1 MKNKK
6 YTIKYAKPKY
16 GLEYSNSKYNNS
28 TQLTNTHPLIKTSI
42 RKAIATCLTFSLVV
56 SVVGYAQAL
65 NKTGEDNVSKDN
77 ASTLSETEISSP
89 HSSRERCSHYIA
101 IKNFQ
106 TQKENY
112 WDTNNIGNISP
123 DRIFY
128 VDMSKMVENNAK
140 NNDEPVYIFSDM
152 SVQYS
157 EGQTSGGQTSEG
169 QTSGNQSS
177 EPEHTELTHERC
189 SQSKTSTYRY
199 AYLIHLTDSE
209 RHVVESIVAGESG
222 NQPFVGKKLVAQ
234 AIYNGMLRDNMS
246 PSQVRK
252 QYSYSGYKDIDE
264 FEKECLKAYGNT
276 NAADECRQA
285 VKEIFD
291 NYSMP
296 TDDFVL
302 FFYAPAHSKG
312 TWHENA
318 KTLKP
323 ITYVNEDGSTTNY
336 IGGHKFFALKDEP
349 VINYTR
355 EG

>member
-1 MKNKK
+1 MENKK
-6 YTIKYAKPKY
+6 YTIKYSKPNH
-16 GLEYSNSKYNNS
+16 SNTNTNTNIPTHE

-65 NKTGEDNVSKDN
+65 NKTGEDNASKDN
-77 ASTLSETEISSP
+77 VSILSETEISSP
-89 HSSRERCSHYIA
+89 HYIA

-106 TQKENY
+106 THKENY
-112 WDTNNIGNISP
+112 WDINNIGNISP

-128 VDMSKMVENNAK
+128 VDMSKMVENN
-140 NNDEPVYIFSDM
+140 DEPVYIFSDM

-157 EGQTSGGQTSEG
+157 EGQTSGSQT
-169 QTSGNQSS
+169 S
-177 EPEHTELTHERC
+177 EPEHTEP
-189 SQSKTSTYRY
+189 KTSTYRY

-222 NQPFVGKKLVAQ
+222 NQPFDGKKLVAQ
-234 AIYNGMLRDNMS
+234 SIYNAMLRDNIS

>member
-1 MKNKK
+1 MENKK
-6 YTIKYAKPKY
+6 YTIKYSKPNH
-16 GLEYSNSKYNNS
+16 SNTNTNPNTPTHE

-65 NKTGEDNVSKDN
+65 NKTGEDNVS
-77 ASTLSETEISSP
+77 TLSETEISSP
-89 HSSRERCSHYIA
+89 HYIA

-106 TQKENY
+106 MQKENY
-112 WDTNNIGNISP
+112 WNISNIENIGP

-128 VDMSKMVENNAK
+128 VDMSKMVENDAE

-157 EGQTSGGQTSEG
+157 EGQTSGSQTSKPE
-169 QTSGNQSS
+169 QS
-177 EPEHTELTHERC
+177 EPEHTEP
-189 SQSKTSTYRY
+189 KTSTYRY

-222 NQPFVGKKLVAQ
+222 NQPFDGKKLVAQ
-234 AIYNGMLRDNMS
+234 CIYNAMLRDNMS

-291 NYSMP
+291 NCSMP

>member
-6 YTIKYAKPKY
+6 YTIKY
-16 GLEYSNSKYNNS
+16 SNP
-28 TQLTNTHPLIKTSI
+28 THEPQLTNTHPLIKTSI

-56 SVVGYAQAL
+56 SVVGHAQAL
-65 NKTGEDNVSKDN
+65 NKTGEDNSSKDN
-77 ASTLSETEISSP
+77 VSFIETTSP
-89 HSSRERCSHYIA
+89 HYIA

-106 TQKENY
+106 THKENY
-112 WDTNNIGNISP
+112 WDISNIENISP

-128 VDMSKMVENNAK
+128 VDMSKMVENNAE

-157 EGQTSGGQTSEG
+157 GNQTSGSQTSE
-169 QTSGNQSS
+169 
-177 EPEHTELTHERC
+177 PE
-189 SQSKTSTYRY
+189 QSKPEQTESSTYRY

-222 NQPFVGKKLVAQ
+222 NQPFDGKKLVGQ
-234 AIYNGMLRDNMS
+234 AVYNAMLRDNMS

-252 QYSYSGYKDIDE
+252 QYSYDGYKDIDE

-291 NYSMP
+291 NCSMP

-336 IGGHKFFALKDEP
+336 IGGHKFFALKNEP

>member
-6 YTIKYAKPKY
+6 YTIKYSTNK
-16 GLEYSNSKYNNS
+16 NNIS
-28 TQLTNTHPLIKTSI
+28 HETQLTNTHPLIKTSI
-42 RKAIATCLTFSLVV
+42 RKAIATCLTFSLMV

-65 NKTGEDNVSKDN
+65 NKTGEDNSSKDN
-77 ASTLSETEISSP
+77 ALTLSETEILSP
-89 HSSRERCSHYIA
+89 HYIA

-112 WDTNNIGNISP
+112 WDINNIENIGP

-128 VDMSKMVENNAK
+128 VDMSKMVENNAE
-140 NNDEPVYIFSDM
+140 NNDEPIYIFSDM
-152 SVQYS
+152 SIQYS
-157 EGQTSGGQTSEG
+157 GSQTSESQNSES
-169 QTSGNQSS
+169 QTSKPKQ
-177 EPEHTELTHERC
+177 TE
-189 SQSKTSTYRY
+189 SSTYRY

-222 NQPFVGKKLVAQ
+222 NQPFDGKKLVGQ
-234 AIYNGMLRDNMS
+234 AVYNAMLRDNMS

-252 QYSYSGYKDIDE
+252 QYSYDGYKDIDE

-291 NYSMP
+291 NCSMP
-296 TDDFVL
+296 TNDFVL

-355 EG
+355 ED

>member
-77 ASTLSETEISSP
+77 ASPLSETEISSP

-106 TQKENY
+106 THKENY
-112 WDTNNIGNISP
+112 WDISNIENISP

-128 VDMSKMVENNAK
+128 VDMNKMVENNAE
-140 NNDEPVYIFSDM
+140 NNDESVYIFSDM

-157 EGQTSGGQTSEG
+157 GGQTSGSQNSE
-169 QTSGNQSS
+169 SQSSEPEQS
-177 EPEHTELTHERC
+177 EPEHTEP
-189 SQSKTSTYRY
+189 KTSTYRY

-222 NQPFVGKKLVAQ
+222 NQPFDGKKLVAQ
-234 AIYNGMLRDNMS
+234 AIYNSMLRDNIS

-264 FEKECLKAYGNT
+264 FEKECFKAYGNT

>member
-1 MKNKK
+1 
-6 YTIKYAKPKY
+6 
-16 GLEYSNSKYNNS
+16 
-28 TQLTNTHPLIKTSI
+28 
-42 RKAIATCLTFSLVV
+42 
-56 SVVGYAQAL
+56 
-65 NKTGEDNVSKDN
+65 
-77 ASTLSETEISSP
+77 
-89 HSSRERCSHYIA
+89 
-101 IKNFQ
+101 
-106 TQKENY
+106 
-112 WDTNNIGNISP
+112 
-123 DRIFY
+123 
-128 VDMSKMVENNAK
+128 MSKIVENNAE

-157 EGQTSGGQTSEG
+157 GSQSSEG
-169 QTSGNQSS
+169 QTS
-177 EPEHTELTHERC
+177 EPEQTKP
-189 SQSKTSTYRY
+189 KTSTYRY

-252 QYSYSGYKDIDE
+252 QYSYDGYKDIDE

-296 TDDFVL
+296 TNDFVL

>member
-6 YTIKYAKPKY
+6 YTIKY
-16 GLEYSNSKYNNS
+16 SNTHTPTHE

-65 NKTGEDNVSKDN
+65 NKTGEDNL
-77 ASTLSETEISSP
+77 STLSKTEISSP
-89 HSSRERCSHYIA
+89 HYIA

-112 WDTNNIGNISP
+112 WDTNNIGNVSP

-128 VDMSKMVENNAK
+128 MDMNRTNLYQGLSKMVENNTE

-157 EGQTSGGQTSEG
+157 G
-169 QTSGNQSS
+169 
-177 EPEHTELTHERC
+177 
-189 SQSKTSTYRY
+189 SQTSTYRY

-222 NQPFVGKKLVAQ
+222 NQPFDGKKLVAQ
-234 AIYNGMLRDNMS
+234 SIYNAMLRDNIS

-291 NYSMP
+291 NCSMP

>member
-6 YTIKYAKPKY
+6 YTIKY
-16 GLEYSNSKYNNS
+16 SNSKYELNHSN
-28 TQLTNTHPLIKTSI
+28 TNTNTPTHEAQLTNTHPLIKTSI

-65 NKTGEDNVSKDN
+65 NKTGEDNSSNLSK
-77 ASTLSETEISSP
+77 TEISSP
-89 HSSRERCSHYIA
+89 HYIA

-112 WDTNNIGNISP
+112 WDINNIGNVSL

-128 VDMSKMVENNAK
+128 VDMSKMVENNTE

-157 EGQTSGGQTSEG
+157 GGQTSGSQT
-169 QTSGNQSS
+169 S
-177 EPEHTELTHERC
+177 EPEHTEP
-189 SQSKTSTYRY
+189 KTSTYRY

-234 AIYNGMLRDNMS
+234 AVYNGMLRDNMS

-252 QYSYSGYKDIDE
+252 QYSYDGYKDIDE

-336 IGGHKFFALKDEP
+336 IGGHKFFALKNEP

>member
-6 YTIKYAKPKY
+6 YTIKY
-16 GLEYSNSKYNNS
+16 SNPTHE

-56 SVVGYAQAL
+56 SGIGYAQAL
-65 NKTGEDNVSKDN
+65 NKTGENDTS
-77 ASTLSETEISSP
+77 STDINNSP
-89 HSSRERCSHYIA
+89 HYIA

-106 TQKENY
+106 TQRQNY
-112 WDTNNIGNISP
+112 WDINNIGNISP

-128 VDMSKMVENNAK
+128 VDMSKMVENNAE
-140 NNDEPVYIFSDM
+140 NNDEPIYNFSDM

-157 EGQTSGGQTSEG
+157 
-169 QTSGNQSS
+169 GNPEQF
-177 EPEHTELTHERC
+177 EPEQTE
-189 SQSKTSTYRY
+189 SKTSTYRY

-252 QYSYSGYKDIDE
+252 QYSYDGYKDIDE

-336 IGGHKFFALKDEP
+336 IGGHKFFALKNEP

>member
-1 MKNKK
+1 MENKK
-6 YTIKYAKPKY
+6 YTIKYSKPNH
-16 GLEYSNSKYNNS
+16 SNTNTNTNIPTHE

-65 NKTGEDNVSKDN
+65 NKTGEDNVS
-77 ASTLSETEISSP
+77 TLSETEISSP
-89 HSSRERCSHYIA
+89 HYIA

-106 TQKENY
+106 MQKENY
-112 WDTNNIGNISP
+112 WDISNIKNIGP

-128 VDMSKMVENNAK
+128 VDMSKMVENNAE

-157 EGQTSGGQTSEG
+157 GSQTSE
-169 QTSGNQSS
+169 
-177 EPEHTELTHERC
+177 
-189 SQSKTSTYRY
+189 SQSSTYRY

-222 NQPFVGKKLVAQ
+222 NQPFDGKKLVAQ
-234 AIYNGMLRDNMS
+234 SIYNAMLRDNIS

-291 NYSMP
+291 NCSMP

-349 VINYTR
+349 IINYTR

>member
-6 YTIKYAKPKY
+6 YTIKYSH
-16 GLEYSNSKYNNS
+16 SNTNTNAQE
-28 TQLTNTHPLIKTSI
+28 TQLANTHPLIKTSI
-42 RKAIATCLTFSLVV
+42 RKALATCLTFSLVV
-56 SVVGYAQAL
+56 SGIGYAQAL
-65 NKTGEDNVSKDN
+65 NREDTNNSSN
-77 ASTLSETEISSP
+77 LNETEVSSP
-89 HSSRERCSHYIA
+89 HYIA
-101 IKNFQ
+101 IENFK

-112 WDTNNIGNISP
+112 WDINNIGNISP

-128 VDMSKMVENNAK
+128 VDMSKMVENN
-140 NNDEPVYIFSDM
+140 DEPIYNFSDM

-157 EGQTSGGQTSEG
+157 
-169 QTSGNQSS
+169 GNPEQS
-177 EPEHTELTHERC
+177 EPEQPE
-189 SQSKTSTYRY
+189 SKTSTYRY

-209 RHVVESIVAGESG
+209 RHIVESIVAGESG

-234 AIYNGMLRDNMS
+234 AVYNGMLRDNMS

-252 QYSYSGYKDIDE
+252 QYSYDGYKDIDK

-291 NYSMP
+291 DYSMP

>member
-6 YTIKYAKPKY
+6 YTIKY
-16 GLEYSNSKYNNS
+16 SN
-28 TQLTNTHPLIKTSI
+28 THTPTHETHLTNTHPLIKTSI

-65 NKTGEDNVSKDN
+65 NKTGEDNASKDN
-77 ASTLSETEISSP
+77 VSILSETEISSP
-89 HSSRERCSHYIA
+89 HYIA

-106 TQKENY
+106 TQRENY
-112 WDTNNIGNISP
+112 WDINNIGNISL
-123 DRIFY
+123 DRIFC
-128 VDMSKMVENNAK
+128 VDMSKMVE

-157 EGQTSGGQTSEG
+157 GSQNFGSQTSK
-169 QTSGNQSS
+169 
-177 EPEHTELTHERC
+177 PEHTEP
-189 SQSKTSTYRY
+189 KTSTYRY
-199 AYLIHLTDSE
+199 AYLIHLTNSE

-222 NQPFVGKKLVAQ
+222 NQPFDGKKLVAQ
-234 AIYNGMLRDNMS
+234 CIYNAMLRDNMS

-252 QYSYSGYKDIDE
+252 QYSYDGYKDIDE

-291 NYSMP
+291 NCSMP

>member
-6 YTIKYAKPKY
+6 YTIKYSKPNH
-16 GLEYSNSKYNNS
+16 SNTNTN
-28 TQLTNTHPLIKTSI
+28 TNIPTHETHLTNTHPLIKTSI

-65 NKTGEDNVSKDN
+65 NKTGEDNASKDN
-77 ASTLSETEISSP
+77 VSILSETEISSP
-89 HSSRERCSHYIA
+89 HYIA

-106 TQKENY
+106 THKENY
-112 WDTNNIGNISP
+112 WDINNIGNISP
-123 DRIFY
+123 NRIFY
-128 VDMSKMVENNAK
+128 MDMSKMVE

-157 EGQTSGGQTSEG
+157 EGQTSGGQNFGS
-169 QTSGNQSS
+169 QTSK
-177 EPEHTELTHERC
+177 PEHTEP
-189 SQSKTSTYRY
+189 KTSTYRY

>member
-1 MKNKK
+1 MENKK
-6 YTIKYAKPKY
+6 YTIKYSKPN
-16 GLEYSNSKYNNS
+16 YSNTNTNTNTNTPTHE

-65 NKTGEDNVSKDN
+65 NKTDEDNASKDN
-77 ASTLSETEISSP
+77 VSTLSETEISSP

-112 WDTNNIGNISP
+112 WDISNIENIGP

-128 VDMSKMVENNAK
+128 VDMSKMVENNAE

-157 EGQTSGGQTSEG
+157 EGQSSEPK
-169 QTSGNQSS
+169 QS
-177 EPEHTELTHERC
+177 EPEHTE
-189 SQSKTSTYRY
+189 SSTYRY

-222 NQPFVGKKLVAQ
+222 NQPFDGKKLVAQ
-234 AIYNGMLRDNMS
+234 SIYNAMLRDNIS

>member
-65 NKTGEDNVSKDN
+65 NKTGEDN
-77 ASTLSETEISSP
+77 ASFVETTSP
-89 HSSRERCSHYIA
+89 HYIA

-112 WDTNNIGNISP
+112 WDTNNIGNVSP

-128 VDMSKMVENNAK
+128 VDMSKMVENNAE

-157 EGQTSGGQTSEG
+157 GGQISESK
-169 QTSGNQSS
+169 TS
-177 EPEHTELTHERC
+177 EPEHTEP
-189 SQSKTSTYRY
+189 KTSTYRY

-209 RHVVESIVAGESG
+209 RYTVYSVLAGEVG
-222 NQPFVGKKLVAQ
+222 NASYRDKLLVAQ
-234 AIYNGMLRDNMS
+234 CFYDGLVYNKCTPKQLAD
-246 PSQVRK
+246 SQ
-252 QYSYSGYKDIDE
+252 YDGYKDFNKFKEECIKCNKTYYEDIVKAVEEVFDKGNVPVDE
-264 FEKECLKAYGNT
+264 FILY
-276 NAADECRQA
+276 
-285 VKEIFD
+285 F
-291 NYSMP
+291 YSYKGY
-296 TDDFVL
+296 T
-302 FFYAPAHSKG
+302 SK
-312 TWHENA
+312 WHETQ
-318 KTLKP
+318 KLVEQTD
-323 ITYVNEDGSTTNY
+323 V
-336 IGGHKFFALKDEP
+336 HKYFAQWKEP
-349 VINYTR
+349 QI
-355 EG
+355 

>member
-1 MKNKK
+1 MENKK
-6 YTIKYAKPKY
+6 YTINYSKP
-16 GLEYSNSKYNNS
+16 NHNNTNTNINIPTHE
-28 TQLTNTHPLIKTSI
+28 TQLTNTYPLIKTSI

-65 NKTGEDNVSKDN
+65 NKTGEDNSSKDN
-77 ASTLSETEISSP
+77 VSPLSETEISSP
-89 HSSRERCSHYIA
+89 HYIA

-106 TQKENY
+106 THKENY
-112 WDTNNIGNISP
+112 WDISNIENISP

-128 VDMSKMVENNAK
+128 VDMSKMVENDAE

-157 EGQTSGGQTSEG
+157 ESQSSEPE
-169 QTSGNQSS
+169 QS
-177 EPEHTELTHERC
+177 EPEHTEPE
-189 SQSKTSTYRY
+189 TSTYRY

-222 NQPFVGKKLVAQ
+222 NQPFDGKKLVAQ
-234 AIYNGMLRDNMS
+234 CIFHSMLRDNIS

-291 NYSMP
+291 NCSMP

>member
-6 YTIKYAKPKY
+6 YTIKYSKSNR
-16 GLEYSNSKYNNS
+16 LEYSHSNTNTNTPTHE

-65 NKTGEDNVSKDN
+65 NKTGEDDISNLN
-77 ASTLSETEISSP
+77 ETEISSP

-112 WDTNNIGNISP
+112 WDTNNIGNVSP

-128 VDMSKMVENNAK
+128 VDMSKMVENN
-140 NNDEPVYIFSDM
+140 NDEPVYNFSDM

-157 EGQTSGGQTSEG
+157 GSQTSGSQTSGSQTSGSQTSE
-169 QTSGNQSS
+169 
-177 EPEHTELTHERC
+177 PEQPE
-189 SQSKTSTYRY
+189 SKTSTYRY
-199 AYLIHLTDSE
+199 AYLIHLTNSE

-252 QYSYSGYKDIDE
+252 QYSYDGYKDIDE

-302 FFYAPAHSKG
+302 FFYAPARSKG

-336 IGGHKFFALKDEP
+336 IGGHKFFALKNEP

>member
-6 YTIKYAKPKY
+6 YTIKY
-16 GLEYSNSKYNNS
+16 S
-28 TQLTNTHPLIKTSI
+28 TTQNTPTHEAQLTNTHPLIKTSI
-42 RKAIATCLTFSLVV
+42 RKALATCLTFSLVV
-56 SVVGYAQAL
+56 SGIGYAQAL
-65 NKTGEDNVSKDN
+65 NREDKNFILDEDTN
-77 ASTLSETEISSP
+77 NSP
-89 HSSRERCSHYIA
+89 HYIA
-101 IKNFQ
+101 IENFK

-112 WDTNNIGNISP
+112 WDMNKIGNISP

-128 VDMSKMVENNAK
+128 VDISKMVENK
-140 NNDEPVYIFSDM
+140 DEAVYNFSDM

-157 EGQTSGGQTSEG
+157 Q
-169 QTSGNQSS
+169 GNTIS
-177 EPEHTELTHERC
+177 EPEQNNSSLEQTEP
-189 SQSKTSTYRY
+189 KTSTYRY

-234 AIYNGMLRDNMS
+234 AVYNGMLRDNMS

-252 QYSYSGYKDIDE
+252 QYSYDGYKDIDE

-291 NYSMP
+291 DYSMP

-323 ITYVNEDGSTTNY
+323 ITYVNEDGSTTNC
-336 IGGHKFFALKDEP
+336 IGGHKFFALKNEP

-355 EG
+355 ES

>member
-42 RKAIATCLTFSLVV
+42 RKAIATCLTFSLMV

-65 NKTGEDNVSKDN
+65 NKTGEDNASEDNAFKDN
-77 ASTLSETEISSP
+77 VSTLSETEISSP

-112 WDTNNIGNISP
+112 WDISNIENIGP

-128 VDMSKMVENNAK
+128 VDMSKMVENNAE

-157 EGQTSGGQTSEG
+157 ECQTSES
-169 QTSGNQSS
+169 QTS
-177 EPEHTELTHERC
+177 EPEHTE
-189 SQSKTSTYRY
+189 SSTYRY

-246 PSQVRK
+246 SSQVRK

-323 ITYVNEDGSTTNY
+323 ITYVNENGSTTNY

>member
-1 MKNKK
+1 MENKK
-6 YTIKYAKPKY
+6 YTIKYSKPNH
-16 GLEYSNSKYNNS
+16 SNTNTNTNIPTHE
-28 TQLTNTHPLIKTSI
+28 TQLINTHPLIKTSI

-65 NKTGEDNVSKDN
+65 NKTGEDNVS
-77 ASTLSETEISSP
+77 TLSETEISSP
-89 HSSRERCSHYIA
+89 HYIA

-106 TQKENY
+106 THKENY
-112 WDTNNIGNISP
+112 WDISNIENISP
-123 DRIFY
+123 NRIFY
-128 VDMSKMVENNAK
+128 VDMSKMVENNAE

-157 EGQTSGGQTSEG
+157 EGQTSGSQNSESQT
-169 QTSGNQSS
+169 S
-177 EPEHTELTHERC
+177 EPEHTEL
-189 SQSKTSTYRY
+189 KTSTYRY

-209 RHVVESIVAGESG
+209 RHIVESIVAGESG
-222 NQPFVGKKLVAQ
+222 NQPFDGKKLVAQ
-234 AIYNGMLRDNMS
+234 SIYNAMLRDNMS

>member
-6 YTIKYAKPKY
+6 YTIKY
-16 GLEYSNSKYNNS
+16 SNEIKLS
-28 TQLTNTHPLIKTSI
+28 NTHPLIKTSI
-42 RKAIATCLTFSLVV
+42 RKALATCLTFSLVV
-56 SVVGYAQAL
+56 SGIGYAQAL
-65 NKTGEDNVSKDN
+65 NREDTDN
-77 ASTLSETEISSP
+77 SSNLNETVSSP
-89 HSSRERCSHYIA
+89 HYIA
-101 IKNFQ
+101 IENFK

-112 WDTNNIGNISP
+112 WGMNKIGNISP

-128 VDMSKMVENNAK
+128 VDMSKMVENN
-140 NNDEPVYIFSDM
+140 DEPVYNFSDM

-157 EGQTSGGQTSEG
+157 QSNTTSEHEQNSSSLE
-169 QTSGNQSS
+169 QT
-177 EPEHTELTHERC
+177 E
-189 SQSKTSTYRY
+189 SKTSTYRY

-234 AIYNGMLRDNMS
+234 AVYNGMLRDNMS

-252 QYSYSGYKDIDE
+252 QYSYDGYKDIDE

>member
-77 ASTLSETEISSP
+77 TSTLSETEILSP
-89 HSSRERCSHYIA
+89 HSSHERCSHYIA

-106 TQKENY
+106 TQRENY
-112 WDTNNIGNISP
+112 WDINNIGNISL

-128 VDMSKMVENNAK
+128 VDMSKMVE

-157 EGQTSGGQTSEG
+157 GSQTSGS
-169 QTSGNQSS
+169 QTSGSQTS
-177 EPEHTELTHERC
+177 EPEHTEP
-189 SQSKTSTYRY
+189 KTSTYRY

-222 NQPFVGKKLVAQ
+222 NQPFDGKKLVGQ
-234 AIYNGMLRDNMS
+234 AIYNAMLRDNIS

-323 ITYVNEDGSTTNY
+323 NTYVNENGSTTNY

>member
-1 MKNKK
+1 MENKK
-6 YTIKYAKPKY
+6 YTIKYSK
-16 GLEYSNSKYNNS
+16 SNHSNTNTNTNIPTHE

-65 NKTGEDNVSKDN
+65 NKTGEDNASKDN
-77 ASTLSETEISSP
+77 VSILSETEISSP
-89 HSSRERCSHYIA
+89 HYIA

-106 TQKENY
+106 MQKENY
-112 WDTNNIGNISP
+112 WDISNIKNIGP

-128 VDMSKMVENNAK
+128 MDMSKMVKNDAE
-140 NNDEPVYIFSDM
+140 NNDEPIYIFSDM

-157 EGQTSGGQTSEG
+157 GGQNSGSQTSK
-169 QTSGNQSS
+169 
-177 EPEHTELTHERC
+177 PEHTEP
-189 SQSKTSTYRY
+189 KTSTYRY

-222 NQPFVGKKLVAQ
+222 NQPFDGKKLVGQ
-234 AIYNGMLRDNMS
+234 AVYNAMLRDNMS

-252 QYSYSGYKDIDE
+252 QYSYDGYKDIDE

-291 NYSMP
+291 NCSMP

>member
-1 MKNKK
+1 M
-6 YTIKYAKPKY
+6 
-16 GLEYSNSKYNNS
+16 
-28 TQLTNTHPLIKTSI
+28 
-42 RKAIATCLTFSLVV
+42 
-56 SVVGYAQAL
+56 
-65 NKTGEDNVSKDN
+65 
-77 ASTLSETEISSP
+77 
-89 HSSRERCSHYIA
+89 
-101 IKNFQ
+101 
-106 TQKENY
+106 QKENY
-112 WDTNNIGNISP
+112 WDISNIENIGP

-128 VDMSKMVENNAK
+128 VDMSKMVENDAE
-140 NNDEPVYIFSDM
+140 NNNEPVYIFSDM

-157 EGQTSGGQTSEG
+157 EGQTSGSQTSKPE
-169 QTSGNQSS
+169 QS
-177 EPEHTELTHERC
+177 EPEHTEP
-189 SQSKTSTYRY
+189 KTSTYRY

-222 NQPFVGKKLVAQ
+222 NQPFDGKKLVAQ
-234 AIYNGMLRDNMS
+234 CIYNSMLRDNMS

-291 NYSMP
+291 NCSMP

>member
-6 YTIKYAKPKY
+6 YTIKY
-16 GLEYSNSKYNNS
+16 S
-28 TQLTNTHPLIKTSI
+28 TTQNTNTHPLIKTSI
-42 RKAIATCLTFSLVV
+42 RKALATCLTFSLVV
-56 SVVGYAQAL
+56 SGIGYAQAL
-65 NKTGEDNVSKDN
+65 NKTVDEVS
-77 ASTLSETEISSP
+77 SSDTGTNNSP
-89 HSSRERCSHYIA
+89 HYIA
-101 IKNFQ
+101 IENFK

-112 WDTNNIGNISP
+112 WDMSKIGNISP

-128 VDMSKMVENNAK
+128 VDMSKMVENN
-140 NNDEPVYIFSDM
+140 DEPVYIFSDM

-157 EGQTSGGQTSEG
+157 GSQTSE
-169 QTSGNQSS
+169 SQSS
-177 EPEHTELTHERC
+177 N
-189 SQSKTSTYRY
+189 YRY

-234 AIYNGMLRDNMS
+234 AVYNGMLRDNMS

-252 QYSYSGYKDIDE
+252 QYSYDGYKDIDE

-291 NYSMP
+291 DYSMP

-323 ITYVNEDGSTTNY
+323 ITYVNEDGNTTNY
-336 IGGHKFFALKDEP
+336 IGGHKFFALKNEP

>member
-6 YTIKYAKPKY
+6 YTIKY
-16 GLEYSNSKYNNS
+16 SNP
-28 TQLTNTHPLIKTSI
+28 THEAQLTNTHPLIKTSI

-65 NKTGEDNVSKDN
+65 NKTGEDDILNLN
-77 ASTLSETEISSP
+77 ETEISSP

-112 WDTNNIGNISP
+112 WDTNNIGNVSP

-128 VDMSKMVENNAK
+128 VDMSKMVENN
-140 NNDEPVYIFSDM
+140 DEPVYIFSDM
-152 SVQYS
+152 SIQYS
-157 EGQTSGGQTSEG
+157 ESQT
-169 QTSGNQSS
+169 S
-177 EPEHTELTHERC
+177 EPEHTE
-189 SQSKTSTYRY
+189 SKTSTYRY

-252 QYSYSGYKDIDE
+252 QYSYDGYKDIDE

-336 IGGHKFFALKDEP
+336 IGGHKFFALKNEP

>member
-6 YTIKYAKPKY
+6 YTIKYAKSNR
-16 GLEYSNSKYNNS
+16 LEYSPPSPNTN
-28 TQLTNTHPLIKTSI
+28 TLTHEAQLTNTHSLIKTSI
-42 RKAIATCLTFSLVV
+42 HKAIATCLTFSLVV

-65 NKTGEDNVSKDN
+65 NKTGEDNVSKDKT
-77 ASTLSETEISSP
+77 STLSETEISSP
-89 HSSRERCSHYIA
+89 HYIA

-112 WDTNNIGNISP
+112 WDISKIGNISL
-123 DRIFY
+123 DKIFY
-128 VDMSKMVENNAK
+128 VDMNKIIE
-140 NNDEPVYIFSDM
+140 NNDENNDETVYNFSNM

-157 EGQTSGGQTSEG
+157 GGQN
-169 QTSGNQSS
+169 SGSQIS
-177 EPEHTELTHERC
+177 EPE
-189 SQSKTSTYRY
+189 QSKTSTYRY

-252 QYSYSGYKDIDE
+252 QYSYDGYKDIDE

-336 IGGHKFFALKDEP
+336 IGGHKFFALKNEP

>member
-6 YTIKYAKPKY
+6 YTIKYSNPKY
-16 GLEYSNSKYNNS
+16 ELNHS
-28 TQLTNTHPLIKTSI
+28 TPTHEAQLTNTHPLIKTSI

-65 NKTGEDNVSKDN
+65 NKTGEDNFSKDN
-77 ASTLSETEISSP
+77 VSTLSETEISSP

-106 TQKENY
+106 THKENY
-112 WDTNNIGNISP
+112 WDISNIENISP
-123 DRIFY
+123 NRIFY
-128 VDMSKMVENNAK
+128 VDMSKMVENNAE

-157 EGQTSGGQTSEG
+157 EGQTSGSQNSESQT
-169 QTSGNQSS
+169 S
-177 EPEHTELTHERC
+177 EPEHTEL
-189 SQSKTSTYRY
+189 KTSTYRY

-222 NQPFVGKKLVAQ
+222 NQPFDGKKLVAQ
-234 AIYNGMLRDNMS
+234 SIYNAMLRDNIS

>member
-1 MKNKK
+1 MENKK
-6 YTIKYAKPKY
+6 YTIKYSKP
-16 GLEYSNSKYNNS
+16 NHNNTNTNTNIPTHE

-65 NKTGEDNVSKDN
+65 NKTGEDNVS
-77 ASTLSETEISSP
+77 TLSETEISSP
-89 HSSRERCSHYIA
+89 HYIA

-112 WDTNNIGNISP
+112 WDISNIKNIGP

-128 VDMSKMVENNAK
+128 VDMSEMVKNDAE
-140 NNDEPVYIFSDM
+140 NNDEPIYIFSDM

-157 EGQTSGGQTSEG
+157 GGQNSGSQTSK
-169 QTSGNQSS
+169 
-177 EPEHTELTHERC
+177 PEHTEP
-189 SQSKTSTYRY
+189 KTSTYRY

-222 NQPFVGKKLVAQ
+222 NQPFDGKKLVAQ
-234 AIYNGMLRDNMS
+234 CIYNAMLRDNMS

-291 NYSMP
+291 NCSMP

-349 VINYTR
+349 IINYTR

>member
-42 RKAIATCLTFSLVV
+42 RKAIATCLTFSLMV

-65 NKTGEDNVSKDN
+65 NKTGEDNASEDNASEDNAFKDN
-77 ASTLSETEISSP
+77 VSTLSETEISSP

-112 WDTNNIGNISP
+112 WDISNIENIGP

-128 VDMSKMVENNAK
+128 VDMSKMVENNAE

-157 EGQTSGGQTSEG
+157 EGQTSGGQSSEPK
-169 QTSGNQSS
+169 QS
-177 EPEHTELTHERC
+177 EPEHTE
-189 SQSKTSTYRY
+189 SSTYRY

-222 NQPFVGKKLVAQ
+222 NQPFDGKKLVAQ
-234 AIYNGMLRDNMS
+234 AIYNAMLRDNIS

>member
-65 NKTGEDNVSKDN
+65 NKTGEDNSSKDN
-77 ASTLSETEISSP
+77 VSTLSETEISSP

-106 TQKENY
+106 THKENY
-112 WDTNNIGNISP
+112 WDISNIENISP

-128 VDMSKMVENNAK
+128 VDMSKMVENDAE

-157 EGQTSGGQTSEG
+157 EGQTSGSQTSKPE
-169 QTSGNQSS
+169 QS
-177 EPEHTELTHERC
+177 EPEHTKP
-189 SQSKTSTYRY
+189 KTSTYRY

-222 NQPFVGKKLVAQ
+222 NQPFDGKKLVAQ
-234 AIYNGMLRDNMS
+234 AIYNAMLRDNIS

-291 NYSMP
+291 NCSMP

-349 VINYTR
+349 IINYTR

>member
-1 MKNKK
+1 MENKK
-6 YTIKYAKPKY
+6 YTIKYSNPKY
-16 GLEYSNSKYNNS
+16 ELNHS
-28 TQLTNTHPLIKTSI
+28 TPTHETHLTNTHPLIKTSI

-65 NKTGEDNVSKDN
+65 NKTGEDNASKDN
-77 ASTLSETEISSP
+77 VSILSETEISSP
-89 HSSRERCSHYIA
+89 HYIA

-106 TQKENY
+106 TQRENY
-112 WDTNNIGNISP
+112 WDINNIGNISL
-123 DRIFY
+123 DRIFC
-128 VDMSKMVENNAK
+128 VDMSKMVE

-157 EGQTSGGQTSEG
+157 GSQNFGIQTSK
-169 QTSGNQSS
+169 
-177 EPEHTELTHERC
+177 PEHTEP
-189 SQSKTSTYRY
+189 KTSTYRY

-222 NQPFVGKKLVAQ
+222 NQPFDGKKLVAQ
-234 AIYNGMLRDNMS
+234 CIYNAMLRDNMS

-252 QYSYSGYKDIDE
+252 QYSYDGYKDIDE

-291 NYSMP
+291 NCSMP

>member
-16 GLEYSNSKYNNS
+16 GLEYSNNKYNNS

-65 NKTGEDNVSKDN
+65 NKIGEDNVSKDN
-77 ASTLSETEISSP
+77 ASTLSETEILSP

-112 WDTNNIGNISP
+112 WDTKNIENVSL

-128 VDMSKMVENNAK
+128 VDMSKMVENNDE

-157 EGQTSGGQTSEG
+157 EGQTSGSQT
-169 QTSGNQSS
+169 S
-177 EPEHTELTHERC
+177 EPEHTE
-189 SQSKTSTYRY
+189 SKTSTYRY

-222 NQPFVGKKLVAQ
+222 NQPFDGKKLVAQ
-234 AIYNGMLRDNMS
+234 CIFHSMLRDNIS

>member
-6 YTIKYAKPKY
+6 YTIKYSTNTNK
-16 GLEYSNSKYNNS
+16 NTNNIPHE
-28 TQLTNTHPLIKTSI
+28 TQLANTHPLIKTSI
-42 RKAIATCLTFSLVV
+42 RKALATCLTFSLVV
-56 SVVGYAQAL
+56 SGIGYAQAL
-65 NKTGEDNVSKDN
+65 NKTGEDNSSLV
-77 ASTLSETEISSP
+77 ETTSP
-89 HSSRERCSHYIA
+89 HYIA
-101 IKNFQ
+101 IENFK

-112 WDTNNIGNISP
+112 WDLNNIGNISL

-128 VDMSKMVENNAK
+128 VDMSKMVENNAE
-140 NNDEPVYIFSDM
+140 NNDEPIFNFSDM

-157 EGQTSGGQTSEG
+157 
-169 QTSGNQSS
+169 GNPELEQDSSTS
-177 EPEHTELTHERC
+177 EPE
-189 SQSKTSTYRY
+189 QISTYRY

-234 AIYNGMLRDNMS
+234 AVYNGMLRDNMS

-252 QYSYSGYKDIDE
+252 QYSYDGYKDIDE

-291 NYSMP
+291 DYSMP

-312 TWHENA
+312 KWHENA

-323 ITYVNEDGSTTNY
+323 ITYVKEDGSTTNY

>member
-6 YTIKYAKPKY
+6 YTIKYSH
-16 GLEYSNSKYNNS
+16 SNTNTNTNTNTPTHE

-42 RKAIATCLTFSLVV
+42 RKALATCLTFSLVV
-56 SVVGYAQAL
+56 SGIGYAQAL
-65 NKTGEDNVSKDN
+65 NKEDTDN
-77 ASTLSETEISSP
+77 SSNLNETVSSP
-89 HSSRERCSHYIA
+89 HYIA

-106 TQKENY
+106 TQRENY
-112 WDTNNIGNISP
+112 WDINNIGNISP

-128 VDMSKMVENNAK
+128 VDMNKMVENN
-140 NNDEPVYIFSDM
+140 DEPIYNFSDM

-157 EGQTSGGQTSEG
+157 SGLEQNGSNESSSLELNKSKSGLEQTE
-169 QTSGNQSS
+169 
-177 EPEHTELTHERC
+177 
-189 SQSKTSTYRY
+189 KSTYRY

-209 RHVVESIVAGESG
+209 RHVVESIIAGESG
-222 NQPFVGKKLVAQ
+222 NQPLVGKKLVAQ
-234 AIYNGMLRDNMS
+234 AVYNGMLRDNMS

-252 QYSYSGYKDIDE
+252 QYSYDGYKDIDE

>member
-77 ASTLSETEISSP
+77 VSTLSETEISSP

-106 TQKENY
+106 THKENC
-112 WDTNNIGNISP
+112 WDISNIENISP

-128 VDMSKMVENNAK
+128 VDMSKMVENDAE

-152 SVQYS
+152 SIQYS
-157 EGQTSGGQTSEG
+157 EGQTSGSQTSKLE
-169 QTSGNQSS
+169 QS
-177 EPEHTELTHERC
+177 EPEHTEP
-189 SQSKTSTYRY
+189 KTSTYRY

-222 NQPFVGKKLVAQ
+222 NQPFDGKKLVAQ
-234 AIYNGMLRDNMS
+234 SIYNAMLRDNIS